1 VTQGSALV
9 VSAVTPFSYTT
20 ALFAVWFGYTV
31 FTVYAGSRGVV
42 ITDTMMFLFFS
53 VVALLALA
61 FVVSANGGWFDTV
74 QQLATTSSRAGI
86 IGAEGYLGP
95 GRNWATTFDMWTWT
109 GILGFAWGVVFAIS
123 PWQSSRYLMAR
134 DEHVVIRS
142 GLATAIVLSVFWPVI
157 YFAGGAIVLAN
168 ADIRPMADA
177 MIWAAQNLMPVL
189 VGSLLLAGIVSAGLS
204 SASTFLTLVGFA
216 ITNDLVDASQRN
228 DKQNL
233 LISRA
238 AILGVGLAA
247 LGVALVA
254 PPSIFWITNFVG
266 PSFAASWGPLAFMSV
281 WSKRIT
287 EAGAFW
293 GMVVGF
299 LGCVV
304 PKALVTAN
312 LVALPV
318 ALDPIV
324 IGTAASILTIVLV
337 SRAGVVTEAEQ
348 GFREQ
353 LHVAPAELAD
363 VTRKHG
369 TLLWPKL
376 LIIWGVVTM
385 AGLVVV
391 YVRPYQLATGLLEPG
406 GTYVTLSGE
415 LIAALTFGLTLIAG
429 GVFAHAAVKRF
440 LA

>member
-1 VTQGSALV
+1 
-9 VSAVTPFSYTT
+9 
-20 ALFAVWFGYTV
+20 
-31 FTVYAGSRGVV
+31 
-42 ITDTMMFLFFS
+42 
-53 VVALLALA
+53 
-61 FVVSANGGWFDTV
+61 
-74 QQLATTSSRAGI
+74 
-86 IGAEGYLGP
+86 
-95 GRNWATTFDMWTWT
+95 
-109 GILGFAWGVVFAIS
+109 
-123 PWQSSRYLMAR
+123 
-134 DEHVVIRS
+134 
-142 GLATAIVLSVFWPVI
+142 VI